1 MNRLAPVSL
10 VVAAVVASC
19 ALVLPKE
26 TRYLQGAQGRDSQD
40 QVMEHLGR
48 PLLMT
53 AGPKGNTV
61 WIYQFRE
68 QEPGNRWTS
77 TGLWCDEYVLTFDD
91 QAILTTWTHKSQFHG
106 GELMPTYCVPGGA
119 MTPTAAKARTEV
131 R

>member
-1 MNRLAPVSL
+1 MNRLAPVFL
-10 VVAAVVASC
+10 AVAVILASC
-19 ALVLPKE
+19 ALVLPEE

-40 QVMEHLGR
+40 QVMRHLGR

-53 AGPKGNTV
+53 AGPKGSAV
-61 WIYQFRE
+61 WVYQFRE
-68 QEPGNRWTS
+68 QEAGNRWTS

-91 QAILTTWTHKSQFHG
+91 QSILRGWTHQSQFHG

-119 MTPTAAKARTEV
+119 TAPMAAKARTEQ